1 VISSMRNL
9 AHISTLTAEPARR
22 HVFIPPDDNDF
33 AGHYDDTAID
43 VIETLRV
50 GDDNS
55 YLLKAPVILT
65 IPSVAERV
73 PLMHV
78 HNRSTMDGWVAEHIE

>member
-1 VISSMRNL
+1 MISSMRNL

-55 YLLKAPVILT
+55 YLLKAPVIPT